1 MHITHVAFYPSSG
14 KVQRFRFNF
23 RGGSLKSTWYN
34 IHSIT
39 VDHTIVLTQWVA
51 NEVDDTPRA
60 LSRAGHGRRC
70 PWAFDPKI
78 GRFRWTPW
86 SQGCHSHTHWS
97 RKTTPSKAKASNG
110 QQWKLVGHFFC
121 TLREIFCLSR
131 NDIPLEEF
139 FLEKLRMWQ
148 LLLCVSPPGTIKSTY
163 KIGPILDSTEAP
175 FQIKSIK
182 SLPLL

>member
-1 MHITHVAFYPSSG
+1 MTLPGPS
-14 KVQRFRFNF
+14 
-23 RGGSLKSTWYN
+23 
-34 IHSIT
+34 
-39 VDHTIVLTQWVA
+39 
-51 NEVDDTPRA
+51 
-60 LSRAGHGRRC
+60 LSRACHGRRC

-78 GRFRWTPW
+78 GRFRWTPC

-97 RKTTPSKAKASNG
+97 RKTTLSKANNG
-110 QQWKLVGHFFC
+110 QQWILVAHFFC
-121 TLREIFCLSR
+121 TFDTRDILSR

-182 SLPLL
+182 SLPLSEESPRNLNFLTHLSYKIPPFLW